1 MWELIVAVALAS
13 GISAVCSVAEAVLYS
28 ISWTFIERLKSMGRK
43 SGQVLHELRSNIE
56 QPITAILTLNT
67 IANTAGAAVAGA
79 AAAEVFGEH
88 SLVYFSAF
96 FTLFILIFS
105 EIIPKTI
112 GVVYNESLAPL
123 FARPLLFL
131 VVLLKPVIILCRFLV
146 KFIEK
151 KKVTPPVSEEDLLA
165 VISLTR
171 KSGAIKAYEE
181 ESIQNILSLDKKT
194 VKDIMTPRMVVFS
207 LPVHLTVAEA
217 RKARTIWPH
226 SRIPVYADDDPED
239 IVGIVYRREVLE
251 ALANDQD
258 DLKLEDLMKPV
269 HFVLESLTLDR
280 LLIKFLESRM
290 HLFVVLDEFGGV
302 AGVVSLED
310 VLEEILGKEIVDE
323 TDQVVDMRQLARQ
336 QRKKLIGAQMGGEEN
351 VSSK

>member
-1 MWELIVAVALAS
+1 MWELIIAVALAS
-13 GISAVCSVAEAVLYS
+13 GISAVCSVAEAVIYS
-28 ISWTFIERLKSMGRK
+28 VSWTFIERLKSMGRK

-79 AAAEVFGEH
+79 AAAEVFGQEN
-88 SLVYFSAF
+88 LVYFSIF

-112 GVVYNESLAPL
+112 GVVYNEKLAPI
-123 FARPLLFL
+123 FASPLVYL
-131 VVLLKPVIILCRFLV
+131 VVFLKPIIKLCRFLV

-171 KSGAIKAYEE
+171 QSGAIKPYEE
-181 ESIQNILSLDKKT
+181 QSMQNILSLDKKT

-207 LPVHLTVAEA
+207 LPAHLTVAEA
-217 RKARTIWPH
+217 RKAKTIWPH

>member
-1 MWELIVAVALAS
+1 MWELIIAVALAS
-13 GISAVCSVAEAVLYS
+13 GISAVCSVAEAVIYS
-28 ISWTFIERLKSMGRK
+28 VSWTFIERLKGLGRK

-79 AAAEVFGEH
+79 AAAEVFGQEN
-88 SLVYFSAF
+88 LFYFSIF

-112 GVVYNESLAPL
+112 GVVYNEKLAPV
-123 FARPLLFL
+123 FAKPLLYL
-131 VVLLKPVIILCRFLV
+131 VLFLKPVISLCRFLV

-171 KSGAIKAYEE
+171 KAGAIKPYEE
-181 ESIQNILSLDKKT
+181 QSIQNILSLDKKT

-207 LPVHLTVAEA
+207 LPAHLTVAEA
-217 RKARTIWPH
+217 RKAKTIWPH

-258 DLKLEDLMKPV
+258 ELKLEDLMKPV

-290 HLFVVLDEFGGV
+290 HLFVVLDEYGGV
-302 AGVVSLED
+302 AGVVTLED

-323 TDQVVDMRQLARQ
+323 TDQVVDMRQLARE
-336 QRKKLIGAQMGGEEN
+336 QRKKLIG
-351 VSSK
+351 S